1 MADSVEQMAMRLI
14 DRKYVAGFLRTDEST
29 QERVLMLKKFNT
41 ERIKKPPLP

>member
-14 DRKYVAGFLRTDEST
+14 DRKYVAGFLKTDEAT
-29 QERVLMLKKFNT
+29 NERILVLKKFNT

>member
-14 DRKYVAGFLRTDEST
+14 DRKYVAGFLKTDERT
-29 QERVLMLKKFNT
+29 NERVLIVKKFNV